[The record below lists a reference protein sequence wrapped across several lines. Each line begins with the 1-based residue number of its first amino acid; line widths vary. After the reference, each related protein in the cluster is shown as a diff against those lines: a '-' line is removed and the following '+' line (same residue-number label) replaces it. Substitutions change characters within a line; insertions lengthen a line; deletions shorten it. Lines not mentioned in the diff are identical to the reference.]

1 MEMDKWLEVS
11 VSAGGDP
18 DGMCE
23 KLAQH
28 GLSGFVIEDEADFH
42 RFLDENTQYWDY
54 VDESLEAEYS
64 GTSRVKFWLEDT
76 DESAA
81 LLAKLQKLGFAPQSR
96 AVAASDWE
104 NKWRDYY
111 KPLEI
116 GERLVIVPE
125 WESAESDRI
134 PVILDPG
141 LLFGTGSHAT
151 TRMCLQALEGCTG
164 AGKTVLDLGCGSGI
178 LGIAAAVL
186 GCESVTAVDI
196 DEKAREIVPANAGLN
211 GCADRFTIRTGDVT
225 GDARLRAKLGGGYDI
240 VLANIVADVILAL
253 APHVRPFMAEGGV
266 FITSG
271 IIDGR
276 EDEVE
281 SALRAAGFTIEEHK
295 HEEEW
300 HCFVCR

>member
-18 DGMCE
+18 DAMCE
-23 KLAQH
+23 KLAEQ

-54 VDESLEAEYS
+54 VDEDLEAEFH

-81 LLAKLQKLGFAPQSR
+81 LVAKLQKLGFAPETR
-96 AVAASDWE
+96 AVAAADWE

-116 GERLVIVPE
+116 GEKLVIVPE
-125 WESAESDRI
+125 WEQAESDRL

-151 TRMCLQALEGCTG
+151 TRMCLESLERFAG
-164 AGKTVLDLGCGSGI
+164 AGKTALDLGCGSGI

-186 GCESVTAVDI
+186 GCERITAVDI
-196 DEKAREIVPANAGLN
+196 DEKAHEIVPSNASLN
-211 GCADRFTIRTGDVT
+211 GCEGKFTVYSGDVVSS
-225 GDARLRAKLGGGYDI
+225 ARLRAKLGGGYDI
-240 VLANIVADVILAL
+240 VLANIVADVIISL

-281 SALRAAGFTIEEHK
+281 AALRAAGFDIEEHK
-295 HEEEW
+295 HQEEW